1 MNTSSVTD
9 KQPLLTRTPVVCLTA
24 MLCCLLWGSAFPS
37 IKIGYKLFA
46 IKASD
51 TGSQLLFA
59 GIRFAL
65 AGLLV
70 ILFGSLLSK
79 KFLLPKKTS
88 LTSVLKLSLLQ
99 TVVQYLL
106 FYIGLAH
113 TTGVKSSIIEASNV
127 FFAILVACLI
137 FHYEAFTIQKITGCL
152 IGFAG
157 VVLINLGGGEG
168 FDLHMSLSGEG
179 AILLS
184 ALSYSFSA
192 VLIKKYSQT
201 ENTVT
206 LSGYQFLLG
215 GIILS
220 FCGAL
225 AGGHLQGFTVAS
237 VLLLLY
243 MALISAV
250 AYTLWGLLL
259 KHNPVSRISVYGF
272 MNPVCGVV
280 LSAVLLQEKNQAFS
294 LIGLISLILVCI
306 GIYIVNRKKRDSRA

>member
-59 GIRFAL
+59 GIRF
-65 AGLLV
+65 
-70 ILFGSLLSK
+70 
-79 KFLLPKKTS
+79 
-88 LTSVLKLSLLQ
+88 
-99 TVVQYLL
+99 
-106 FYIGLAH
+106 
-113 TTGVKSSIIEASNV
+113 
-127 FFAILVACLI
+127 
-137 FHYEAFTIQKITGCL
+137 
-152 IGFAG
+152 
-157 VVLINLGGGEG
+157 
-168 FDLHMSLSGEG
+168 
-179 AILLS
+179 
-184 ALSYSFSA
+184 
-192 VLIKKYSQT
+192 
-201 ENTVT
+201 
-206 LSGYQFLLG
+206 
-215 GIILS
+215 
-220 FCGAL
+220 AL

>member
-1 MNTSSVTD
+1 MISSANN
-9 KQPLLTRTPVVCLTA
+9 KQPLLTRTSVVCLMA
-24 MLCCLLWGSAFPS
+24 MLCCFLWGSAFPC

-46 IKASD
+46 IESSD

-59 GIRFAL
+59 GVRFTL
-65 AGLLV
+65 AGVLV
-70 ILFGSLLSK
+70 ILFGSLLSR
-79 KFLLPKKTS
+79 KFLVPKKTA
-88 LTSVLKLSLLQ
+88 LVSVLKLSLLQ
-99 TVVQYLL
+99 TVIQYLL

-113 TTGVKSSIIEASNV
+113 TTGVKSSIVEASNV
-127 FFAILVACLI
+127 FFAILVACVI
-137 FHYEAFTIQKITGCL
+137 FHYETFTMQKIIGC
-152 IGFAG
+152 IVGFAG

-168 FDLHMSLSGEG
+168 IDLHMSLSGEG

-192 VLIKKYSQT
+192 VLVKKYSQT
-201 ENTVT
+201 ENPVT

-220 FCGAL
+220 LFGAF
-225 AGGHLQGFTVAS
+225 AGGHLQNFTVTS

-250 AYTLWGLLL
+250 AYTLWGILL
-259 KHNPVSRISVYGF
+259 KYNPVSRISVYGF

-280 LSAVLLQEKNQAFS
+280 LSAILLQEKNQAFS
-294 LIGLISLILVCI
+294 LIGLISLVLVCI
-306 GIYIVNRKKRDSRA
+306 GIYIVNRKTTNN